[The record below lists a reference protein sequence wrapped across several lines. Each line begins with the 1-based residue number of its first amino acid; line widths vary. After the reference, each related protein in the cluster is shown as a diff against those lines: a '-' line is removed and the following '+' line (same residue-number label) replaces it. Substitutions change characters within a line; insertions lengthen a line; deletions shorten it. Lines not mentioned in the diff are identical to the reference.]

1 MGWTFGHDST
11 TEAASGDSRAVSAAA
26 GAISTTYRRGWENLV
41 TWIGSANNDEHAFD
55 DPERFDIT
63 RNPNRHMAFGHG
75 IHFCLGAPLARL
87 EAPIAIRI
95 MLERLR
101 DIKRLPG
108 VTLEPVSLRGLYGVK
123 NLPITFTPA

>member
-1 MGWTFGHDST
+1 MDGGQTWT
-11 TEAASGDSRAVSAAA
+11 
-26 GAISTTYRRGWENLV
+26 
-41 TWIGSANNDEHAFD
+41 DECAFD
-55 DPERFDIT
+55 GPERFDIT

-95 MLERLR
+95 LLEPMR
-101 DIKRLPG
+101 DIKRQLG